1 MQEVLGRKTVRQP
14 DPLAGIVAL
23 PRVFIDTN
31 VLLDVLL
38 MRMPLLHYSLHVW
51 QMCELRQMQ
60 GVISAIS
67 LNNTYY
73 VVRRLRSRAE
83 ADKAMS
89 LLLDLFEVVPLG
101 ADVLSA
107 AAENPGADFGDAV
120 QRESA
125 LKAGVSVIVTHDK
138 AHYADGLLEAVTPE
152 ELMLFWR
159 DGFPRRLNA

>member
-1 MQEVLGRKTVRQP
+1 MRKIPALKKVMQP
-14 DPLAGIVAL
+14 DPLAGIVSL

-51 QMCELRQMQ
+51 QMCELGQMQ
-60 GVISAIS
+60 GVISAVS
-67 LNNTYY
+67 LNSTYY

-83 ADKAMS
+83 ADKAVS

-101 ADVLSA
+101 ADVLRA
-107 AAENPGADFGDAV
+107 AAENPGADFEEAL

-138 AHYADGLLEAVTPE
+138 THFADGPLEAVTPE
-152 ELMLFWR
+152 ELTLFWH
-159 DGFPRRLNA
+159 L

>member
-1 MQEVLGRKTVRQP
+1 MQEVLGRKTVGQP

-23 PRVFIDTN
+23 PRVFIDTS

-89 LLLDLFEVVPLG
+89 LLLDLFDVVPLG
-101 ADVLSA
+101 RDVLRA
-107 AAENPGADFGDAV
+107 AAENPGADFEGAI

-138 AHYADGLLEAVTPE
+138 THFADGLFEPVTPE

-159 DGFPRRLNA
+159 G